1 MLIGSCM
8 EHIVRAEALEDTL
21 HVRLVA
27 DTRYHRFGRDIRILV
42 LHHQTDIMLRGLC
55 LVDEHHRS
63 RFELSHLT
71 NHL

>member
-1 MLIGSCM
+1 M
-8 EHIVRAEALEDTL
+8 EDIVRTETLEDIL

-27 DTRYHRFGRDIRILV
+27 DTRYHGLGRETRILV
-42 LHHQTDIMLRGLC
+42 LHHQTDIMLWGLC

-63 RFELSHLT
+63 WFELSHLT